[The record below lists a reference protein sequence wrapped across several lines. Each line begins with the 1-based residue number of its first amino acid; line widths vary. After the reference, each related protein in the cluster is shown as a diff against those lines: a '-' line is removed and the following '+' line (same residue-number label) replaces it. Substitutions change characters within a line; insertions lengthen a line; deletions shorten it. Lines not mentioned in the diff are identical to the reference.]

1 MNEPKNKYY
10 LGRKTIL
17 NVGKE
22 KKDWFNID
30 IELMSNEENLSPIE
44 IRRRIL
50 LGINKII
57 AEMLKNLSEG
67 FI

>member
-1 MNEPKNKYY
+1 MSEPKNKYY

-30 IELMSNEENLSPIE
+30 IELMTNEENLSSIE

-50 LGINKII
+50 LGTNKIL
-57 AEMLKNLSEG
+57 AEMLNNLLEE

>member
-57 AEMLKNLSEG
+57 AEMLKNLSEE